1 MLNERVS
8 EINSLLSEMGGLV
21 EDAIVKAIRTM
32 VEKDPTDADQIIE
45 DLEPR
50 INELEKRID
59 EECLI
64 TLARYQPVAHDLRR
78 VVAVLKIDKDLE
90 RMGDHCENIARR
102 AKEIIKEPLL
112 KPLIDL
118 PRMAET
124 AQEIT
129 KEALDSFFKEDTH
142 LARQAIEKDVLV
154 DQLQEQIIRELMS
167 YILADPRNINKA
179 LDLIFTS
186 KDLERISDLATN
198 IAEETFFLVEGSDIR
213 HMGPKDQRKE

>member
-1 MLNERVS
+1 MLNEKIS
-8 EINSLLSEMGGLV
+8 EISSLLSEMGGLV
-21 EDAIVKAIRTM
+21 EDAIARSVRTL
-32 VEKDPTDADQIIE
+32 VEKDPSDADSV
-45 DLEPR
+45 
-50 INELEKRID
+50 INEIEPHINALEKRID

-78 VVAVLKIDKDLE
+78 IVAVLKIDKDLE

-112 KPLIDL
+112 KPLIDI

-129 KEALDSFFKEDTH
+129 RQALDSFFEEDTDI
-142 LARQAIEKDVLV
+142 ARQAIDKDIFV
-154 DQLQEQIIRELMS
+154 DELQEQIIREIIS
-167 YILADPRNINKA
+167 YVLADPRTMNKA

-186 KDLERISDLATN
+186 KDLERISDMATN
-198 IAEETFFLVEGSDIR
+198 IGEETFFLVEGSDIR
-213 HMGPKDQRKE
+213 HMGPKDQKQP

>member
-1 MLNERVS
+1 MLNEKIS
-8 EINSLLSEMGGLV
+8 EISSLLSEMGGLV
-21 EDAIVKAIRTM
+21 EDAIARSVRTL
-32 VEKDPTDADQIIE
+32 VEKDPSDADSV
-45 DLEPR
+45 
-50 INELEKRID
+50 INEIEPHINALEKRID

-78 VVAVLKIDKDLE
+78 IVAVLKIDKDLE

-112 KPLIDL
+112 KPLIDI

-129 KEALDSFFKEDTH
+129 RQALDSFFEEDTD
-142 LARQAIEKDVLV
+142 LARQAIDKDIFV
-154 DQLQEQIIRELMS
+154 DELQEQIIRELIS
-167 YILADPRNINKA
+167 YVLADPRTMNKA

-186 KDLERISDLATN
+186 KDLERISDMATN
-198 IAEETFFLVEGSDIR
+198 IGEETFFLVEGSDIR
-213 HMGPKDQRKE
+213 HMGPKDQKQP

>member
-1 MLNERVS
+1 MLNEKIS
-8 EINSLLSEMGGLV
+8 EISSLLSEMGGLV
-21 EDAIVKAIRTM
+21 EDDIVRCVRTL
-32 VEKDPTDADQIIE
+32 VEKDPSEADSVINE
-45 DLEPR
+45 LEPR
-50 INELEKRID
+50 INALEKQID

-78 VVAVLKIDKDLE
+78 IVAVLKIDKDLE

-112 KPLIDL
+112 KPLIDI

-129 KEALDSFFKEDTH
+129 RQALDSFFKEDTQ
-142 LARQAIEKDVLV
+142 LARECIDKDILV
-154 DQLQEQIIRELMS
+154 DELQEQIIRELIS
-167 YILADPRNINKA
+167 YVLADPSTMNKA

-198 IAEETFFLVEGSDIR
+198 IGEETFFLVEGSDIR
-213 HMGPKDQRKE
+213 HLGPKDQKE